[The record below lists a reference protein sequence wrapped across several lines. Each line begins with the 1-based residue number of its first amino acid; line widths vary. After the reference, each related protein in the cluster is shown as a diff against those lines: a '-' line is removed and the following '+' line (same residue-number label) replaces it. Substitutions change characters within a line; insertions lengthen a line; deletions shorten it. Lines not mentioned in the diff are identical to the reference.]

1 MKKPLRVERV
11 LQLLPG
17 IEAMEPLRAL
27 LVSTPRS
34 DEQARWSSSGPYLT
48 IGKHNID
55 VDALRQRVDT
65 LVRRIGTHLTVLYDA
80 YVRAVDALESGD
92 GNVIVSA
99 LADGGAAEERV
110 NRVAQ
115 AAAWYEVAFRVASEL
130 NDREPEIEM
139 LDRLGRVERERAR
152 FDESARYHQRALV
165 LCEATFDHA
174 GAIRAC
180 IGLGHAS
187 LGREE
192 PDGARAWYL
201 RALRQAESVP
211 HAEWIGTIERH
222 IGEVAWRQG
231 DAGEA
236 RARLRRAR
244 EVLEPLAKR
253 TELARVLAAIA
264 RVESRAGN
272 TDDAIAAGREA
283 LAWSAGTDADPLG
296 RVDVLLEMSD
306 VYASVGLL
314 LDAENELR
322 RAEELAITQRYSD
335 RLIDVY
341 IAMGKL
347 CATRGD
353 ETGFVFFEQAAD
365 LCRALAP
372 LTSREG
378 RVYEEYGN
386 FRIHFKEP
394 EEGLAHLQRA
404 RQIFEAAGDRASLAR
419 LSRELEALSA

>member
-11 LQLLPG
+11 LRLLPA
-17 IEAMEPLRAL
+17 IEAMEPLRSL
-27 LVSTPRS
+27 LVSTPRA
-34 DEQARWSSSGPYLT
+34 DDQARWSSSGPYLT
-48 IGKHNID
+48 IGKHNVD
-55 VDALRQRVDT
+55 VDALRQRVDS
-65 LVRRIGTHLTVLYDA
+65 LVRRIGAHLTVLYDA

-99 LADGGAAEERV
+99 LADGGAAEERA

-115 AAAWYEVAFRVASEL
+115 ATAWYEVAFRVASEL
-130 NDREPEIEM
+130 SDRGPEIEM
-139 LDRLGRVERERAR
+139 LDRLGRIEHERAR

-187 LGREE
+187 LARDE
-192 PDGARAWYL
+192 PDGAHAWYL
-201 RALRQAESVP
+201 RALRQAESIP
-211 HAEWIGTIERH
+211 NPEWIGTIERH
-222 IGEVAWRQG
+222 LGEVAWRQG
-231 DAGEA
+231 DATKA

-244 EVLEPLAKR
+244 EVLEPLSSP
-253 TELARVLAAIA
+253 TELARVLAATA
-264 RVESRAGN
+264 RIESQVGN

-283 LAWSAGTDADPLG
+283 LAWSEAPAADPLV
-296 RVDVLLEMSD
+296 RIDILLEMAD
-306 VYASVGLL
+306 VYASSGLL
-314 LDAENELR
+314 FDADNELR
-322 RAEELAITQRYSD
+322 RAEELAIAKRLSD

-341 IAMGKL
+341 VAMGKV
-347 CATRGD
+347 CAIRGD

-365 LCRALAP
+365 LCHALAP

-386 FRIHFKEP
+386 FRIRFKEP

-419 LSRELEALSA
+419 LSRELEAASA